1 MRHRRDRRRDAGC
14 CVKRGDK
21 SRWALTAAIIAVAGM
36 AVLLVLMKSAGFDVS
51 DALSA
56 AARGSA
62 GSAYAIFSGTLL
74 RATPLLIVGIAV
86 AVAFRAGV
94 LNIGGEGQL
103 LAGAAAGVAVA
114 LGAPAGTPTVVLI
127 LAELVAGVAAGATW
141 AAIPALLRFR
151 FGVSEVVS
159 TLLLNFVA
167 LNGVG
172 FLVRGAMQEATG
184 AYPQSATIPEAARLP
199 LLIARQQL
207 HLGFAIAIV
216 LAIAVWLYFTRT
228 AGGFRL
234 AVVGESPEA
243 AASAGQVHVAGVQA
257 RALIASGAI
266 AGLAG
271 IVQASG
277 VTYILYEGLSP
288 GYGYVAIGVALLG
301 GLHPLRII
309 ASAVLF
315 GALGAGADAMQR
327 DAGVPPEFAAVTA
340 AIIILGLLAAPAVHR
355 RLGQRSVE
363 PVA

>member
-1 MRHRRDRRRDAGC
+1 MHSSR
-14 CVKRGDK
+14 
-21 SRWALTAAIIAVAGM
+21 SRWAMTATLVAAAGVT
-36 AVLLVLMKSAGFDVS
+36 VLIVLMKSAGFDVS
-51 DALSA
+51 DALGA
-56 AARGSA
+56 AARGSV
-62 GSAYAIFSGTLL
+62 GSAYAFFSGTLM
-74 RATPLLIVGIAV
+74 RATPLLIVGLAV

-114 LGAPAGTPTVVLI
+114 LAAPAGTPAFVLI
-127 LAELVAGVAAGATW
+127 VAELLAGVAAGAAW
-141 AAIPALLRFR
+141 AALPALLRFR

-184 AYPQSATIPEAARLP
+184 AYPQSATIPDAARLP
-199 LLIARQQL
+199 LLLARQQL

-216 LAIAVWLYFTRT
+216 LAVAVSVYFSRT

-234 AVVGESPEA
+234 AVVGESPDA
-243 AASAGQVHVAGVQA
+243 AASGGRVRVARVQA
-257 RALIASGAI
+257 GALVASGAI

-288 GYGYVAIGVALLG
+288 GYGYTAIGVALLG

-355 RLGQRSVE
+355 ALEQRSVE
-363 PVA
+363 PAT

>member
-1 MRHRRDRRRDAGC
+1 VTQTNRLQ
-14 CVKRGDK
+14 
-21 SRWALTAAIIAVAGM
+21 WAMTTLLVVAGAV

-51 DALSA
+51 DALGA
-56 AARGSA
+56 AARGSV
-62 GSAYAIFSGTLL
+62 GTSYAFFSGTLL
-74 RATPLLIVGIAV
+74 RATPLLIAGIAV

-94 LNIGGEGQL
+94 LNIGAEGQL

-114 LGAPAGTPTVVLI
+114 LAAPPGTPALVLI
-127 LAELVAGVAAGATW
+127 VAELLAGLAAGGVW
-141 AAIPALLRFR
+141 AAMPALLRFR

-172 FLVRGAMQEATG
+172 FLVRGVMQETTG
-184 AYPQSATIPEAARLP
+184 AYPQSATIPDAARLP
-199 LLIARQQL
+199 LLLARQQL
-207 HLGFAIAIV
+207 HLGFAIAVV
-216 LAIAVWLYFTRT
+216 LALVVTIYFSRT
-228 AGGFRL
+228 ASGFRL
-234 AVVGESPEA
+234 AVVGESPDA
-243 AASAGQVHVAGVQA
+243 AASAGQVRVARVQA
-257 RALIASGAI
+257 GALVASGAI

-288 GYGYVAIGVALLG
+288 GYGYTAIGVALLG

-309 ASAVLF
+309 ASAMLF

-340 AIIILGLLAAPAVHR
+340 AIIILGLLVAPAVHR
-355 RLGQRSVE
+355 GLAQRSVGT
-363 PVA
+363 AA